1 MHLSFGKLKIQ
12 HFALF
17 REEQV
22 IDLGRAPGLYYV
34 RGVNQVEPKL
44 GPNDVGKSSIFKA
57 LCYVLFGQASPQLK
71 STDIKPW
78 DDDGQLQVSLDIICN
93 EKGHRLTRGTKP
105 SAIILDGKQ
114 AGQADIDK
122 LLGLS
127 FETFTNTILLAQGAE
142 LFLDL
147 TPANKMKMFSDV
159 LGLER
164 WDARSKFASATAAD
178 LAKRQAEWQG
188 ELTGLQS
195 SRDQLKELEGK
206 ARQDA
211 EAWEAARQEV
221 LTKADKEIKALEADI
236 AKVQRIVD
244 EASLSMDGAGTE
256 AKALR
261 AELGKIEKGLIARQ
275 GDLARVREEIKSTEA
290 RKKRLDAEMASLAK
304 AKVCPTCG
312 QKIKG
317 GDLGAH
323 KRELQHEQKQISGML
338 HGCDMTMKGLSQAI
352 DLLRNWEVKTC
363 ESLQQ
368 FIDREER
375 ASDVLTSARPRLIG
389 YQNKAGLLKQQR
401 EQYRSDDNPHQA
413 QMRDLKKRRA
423 KVEGE
428 MEELQ
433 EDLTKLARR
442 IERTQF
448 WVKGFKELQLQV
460 VEETLEELTMAT
472 NATLPEMG
480 LEDWSIEYAAEKE
493 TKSGTIKPELNATVL
508 SPYNDRPVRWESW
521 GGGVGQRLRVAGSLA
536 LGEVLLNHAGVTAD
550 IEILDEP
557 SRGMSS
563 EGIDDLIEMLADR
576 AKRLGK
582 VIYFIDHRLLESTAF
597 AGTVTVTKTKQGSLI
612 SHE

>member
-17 REEQV
+17 REPQV

-44 GPNDVGKSSIFKA
+44 GANDVGKSSIFKA
-57 LCYVLFGQASPQLK
+57 MLYVLFGQASPQLK

-78 DDDGQLQVSLDIICN
+78 DDDGKLSVTLQVFRDGKSCWVN
-93 EKGHRLTRGTKP
+93 RGAKP
-105 SAIILDGKQ
+105 SSILIDGQ
-114 AGQADIDK
+114 SAGQDQIDK

-164 WDARSKFASATAAD
+164 WDARSRFASATAAD

-195 SRDQLKELEGK
+195 SRNQLKELEGK

-221 LTKADKEIKALEADI
+221 LTKADKEIEALESDI

-244 EASLSMDGAGTE
+244 EAILSMDGAGTE
-256 AKALR
+256 AKAIQHELDR
-261 AELGKIEKGLIARQ
+261 LGQDLLERQGELGQAQERTFV
-275 GDLARVREEIKSTEA
+275 LAEEIKA
-290 RKKRLDAEMASLAK
+290 AGAEINSLNK

-312 QKIKG
+312 QKVK
-317 GDLGAH
+317 GDLSKH
-323 KRELQHEQKQISGML
+323 RRELEGEQNKLSDKLTKYMKRRMELELAVGQIQDQRSKVNERL
-338 HGCDMTMKGLSQAI
+338 HNF
-352 DLLRNWEVKTC
+352 R
-363 ESLQQ
+363 
-368 FIDREER
+368 DREER
-375 ASDVLTSARPRLIG
+375 ASDVLANAKPRLLG
-389 YQNKAGLLKQQR
+389 YQNALKYQKAQR
-401 EQYRSDDNPHQA
+401 DDYRNDDNPHQA

-460 VEETLEELTMAT
+460 VEETLEELEMAT

-493 TKSGTIKPELNATVL
+493 TKSGTIKQELNATVL
-508 SPYNDRPVRWESW
+508 SPYNDKPVRWESW

-536 LGEVLLNHAGVTAD
+536 LGEVLLNHAGVTCD
-550 IEILDEP
+550 LEVLDEP

-582 VIYFIDHRLLESTAF
+582 VIWFVDHRLHESTAF
-597 AGTVTVTKTKQGSLI
+597 AGTVAVTKTKAGSVVNA
-612 SHE
+612 